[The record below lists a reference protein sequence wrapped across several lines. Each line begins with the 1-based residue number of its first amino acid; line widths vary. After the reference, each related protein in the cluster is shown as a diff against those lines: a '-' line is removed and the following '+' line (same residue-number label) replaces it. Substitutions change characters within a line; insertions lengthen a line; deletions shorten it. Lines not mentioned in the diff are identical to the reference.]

1 MLNHLDANK
10 AAFLVLLDMSAAFDT
25 VDHNI
30 LVNRLDNRFG
40 ITGQVKSWFQSYL
53 SSRTIQVKIQQ
64 DLSRSHT
71 MNYSLPQGS
80 IIGPLGFTLYV
91 SPVGDI
97 IRRHNVNFHCYADD
111 IQLYD
116 FFDPK
121 IEGDDERVLSKISA
135 CIVEI
140 SLWMFEN
147 KLQRNQD
154 KTEFFVI
161 SNSYFHKK
169 LQHLKVY

>member
-1 MLNHLDANK
+1 MSKVIEKVAAAQVIQHVEKSGTGEIFQSAYKTLHSTETALLKVKTDILNHLDANE

-80 IIGPLGFTLYV
+80 IIGPRFHLICFT
-91 SPVGDI
+91 
-97 IRRHNVNFHCYADD
+97 R
-111 IQLYD
+111 
-116 FFDPK
+116 
-121 IEGDDERVLSKISA
+121 
-135 CIVEI
+135 
-140 SLWMFEN
+140 W
-147 KLQRNQD
+147 
-154 KTEFFVI
+154 
-161 SNSYFHKK
+161 
-169 LQHLKVY
+169 